1 MISLK
6 QSSNYVFQAI
16 QSLLNFLRHDPN
28 VFQKFRPSKPLLQ
41 KMNLDKYVLDNEEP
55 LCDKILEFYSFL
67 LRYHREIDQTDFSSN
82 PVVLK
87 KLKRY
92 EEFKSWS
99 ELEELAMQQEKFDK
113 YIKEWGSA
121 PRVGKEQ

>member
-1 MISLK
+1 
-6 QSSNYVFQAI
+6 
-16 QSLLNFLRHDPN
+16 
-28 VFQKFRPSKPLLQ
+28 
-41 KMNLDKYVLDNEEP
+41 MNLDQYILKNEEP

-67 LRYHREIDQTDFSSN
+67 LRYHREIDQSDFSSN

-99 ELEELAMQQEKFDK
+99 ELEELSMQQEKFDK
-113 YIKEWGSA
+113 YVKEWGSL
-121 PRVGKEQ
+121 PRVGKEQQPPVDPRSADYISKAVFAHELEAL